1 MRIKIRPRGF
11 TLVELLI
18 VVAII
23 GILAA
28 IVYPSYQDSVRK
40 SRRADAK
47 AVMAEAAQFM
57 ERFYTENFCYSNRRT
72 AAGCAGAA
80 VALPVAL
87 QASPKE
93 GTLKFYN
100 ITLTGLGATTFT
112 LNAAPAGVQSSD
124 VCGTL
129 TLTNTGLRGVTGS
142 ESVTEC
148 WR

>member
-80 VALPVAL
+80 VALPAPPASIPPRKAL
-87 QASPKE
+87 QSFTTSRWPTWRRRPLGWRRRRLACKAATSAERSP
-93 GTLKFYN
+93 
-100 ITLTGLGATTFT
+100 
-112 LNAAPAGVQSSD
+112 
-124 VCGTL
+124 
-129 TLTNTGLRGVTGS
+129 
-142 ESVTEC
+142 
-148 WR
+148 